1 MAVLDTVKLIYEQD
15 QEKKG
20 FSLEG
25 ERGEKYPLAA
35 SFPPHIKR
43 ILDLYRIIE

>member
-1 MAVLDTVKLIYEQD
+1 MAVLDTVKLIYKQD

-25 ERGEKYPLAA
+25 ERGDKYPLAA